1 MKYYQ
6 IKKHFKTIG
15 IIAII
20 AIIYLSISIYNNS
33 IESKYST
40 SNSNIKKEVIKIE
53 KEEKNTLLK
62 FSVLND
68 KVSDTPLK
76 TEIITEI
83 LLDKK
88 EVITENK
95 LETLLKTLY
104 VKQKKRKGF
113 KYHKTPNS
121 VAVYAYLSK
130 QKALSGMG
138 QWVGMISKTNI
149 NNNSN
154 PVFKINKTQ
163 LKSIN
168 EKAEIL
174 WKLSDKKRREIWRK
188 MILAER
194 YGFEMAQK
202 IHPIK
207 AGSTQEDLKKG
218 GELISK
224 WQLVKEK
231 EILKEYKV
239 NRQFLDSIVLE
250 GLIKGWTFPK

>member
-15 IIAII
+15 IILII
-20 AIIYLSISIYNNS
+20 PIIYLSITIYNNS

-40 SNSNIKKEVIKIE
+40 SNSFVKKELIKT
-53 KEEKNTLLK
+53 KKVEKNTLLK
-62 FSVLND
+62 FSLLSD
-68 KVSDTPLK
+68 EISDTPLK

-95 LETLLKTLY
+95 LEILLKTLY
-104 VKQKKRKGF
+104 IERKKRKGF
-113 KYHKTPNS
+113 KYHKTPNN
-121 VAVYAYLSK
+121 VAIYAFLSK
-130 QKALSGMG
+130 EKASSGMG
-138 QWVGMISKTNI
+138 QWVGMISKTNM
-149 NNNSN
+149 NNNSS
-154 PVFKINKTQ
+154 PLLKINKTQ

-168 EKAEIL
+168 EKGEVL

-194 YGFEMAQK
+194 YGSEMANK

-207 AGSTQEDLKKG
+207 PGSTQEDLKKG

-231 EILKEYKV
+231 EIIKEYNV
-239 NRQFLDSIVLE
+239 NRQVLDSIVLE
-250 GLIKGWTFPK
+250 GLVKGWAFPK